1 MRPAS
6 QNVQK
11 LLSENDK
18 EAAMTQNTLSYT
30 DITTSSPFV
39 LTLLTTP
46 GSAALRIENSEL
58 PDAIKVDETMHR
70 ELTRR
75 LGVGVQVYDRQ
86 DDGTFKNREP
96 QADLYRYDDDTLT
109 HRRHPL
115 RRP

>member
-1 MRPAS
+1 
-6 QNVQK
+6 
-11 LLSENDK
+11 
-18 EAAMTQNTLSYT
+18 MTQTMSRYT
-30 DITTSSPFV
+30 DLTTTSPFI

-58 PDAIKVDETMHR
+58 PNAIQVDESEHR

-96 QADLYRYDDDTLT
+96 QANLYDSRP
-109 HRRHPL
+109 HPPRHPL
-115 RRP
+115 RGP